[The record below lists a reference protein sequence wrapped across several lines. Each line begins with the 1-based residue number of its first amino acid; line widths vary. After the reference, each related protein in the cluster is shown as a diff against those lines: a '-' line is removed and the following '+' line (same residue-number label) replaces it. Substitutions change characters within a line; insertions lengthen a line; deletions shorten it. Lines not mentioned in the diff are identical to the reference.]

1 MQTDLLLS
9 TVRAIIFGHAIADAL
24 GVPAEFESREKLH
37 RSPVLD
43 YQGYGAHPVPAGTW
57 SDLQFFMLFQN
68 TTEPLDIL

>member
-37 RSPVLD
+37 RSPMLD
-43 YQGYGAHPVPAGTW
+43 YQGYGRILYPPVHGLMIPV
-57 SDLQFFMLFQN
+57 
-68 TTEPLDIL
+68 

>member
-1 MQTDLLLS
+1 MQNESLYS

-43 YQGYGAHPVPAGTW
+43 YQG
-57 SDLQFFMLFQN
+57 
-68 TTEPLDIL
+68 